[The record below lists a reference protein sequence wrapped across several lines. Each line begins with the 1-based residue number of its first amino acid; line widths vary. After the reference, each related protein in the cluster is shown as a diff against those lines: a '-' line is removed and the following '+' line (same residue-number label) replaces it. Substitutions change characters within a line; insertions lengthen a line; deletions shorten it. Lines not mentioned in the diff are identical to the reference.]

1 MVTAI
6 NGNDASDTSV
16 DDVGGAAVQAVPPK
30 EKTKSLLAKVFV
42 WSFLIVIGLLP
53 ITLLFFG
60 KIKVDDY
67 KDIVLT
73 LAGVLGGPL
82 GIVITSY
89 FKESA
94 DK

>member
-1 MVTAI
+1 MAT
-6 NGNDASDTSV
+6 NSKDTSDTAA
-16 DDVGGAAVQAVPPK
+16 DDVGGVAIQAAPPK
-30 EKTKSLLAKVFV
+30 EKTKAFLARVFV
-42 WSFLIVIGLLP
+42 FSFLVVIGILP
-53 ITLLFFG
+53 MTLLFFG
-60 KIKVDDY
+60 KIDVNDF

-89 FKESA
+89 FKEGS